1 MASTALSAKAVG
13 SIVKLNVNGS
23 PRDFIVVHQG
33 KPGSMYDESCN
44 GTWLLMKDVYENRQW
59 HSSNVNDYENSTIDS
74 YLNSTFLGLFD
85 PEIQAVIKQVKIPYR
100 KGSGTSKT
108 VTSGA
113 NGLSCKIFLLSST
126 EVSFNHS
133 YMPTNEGA
141 ELSYFKGCADDSS
154 DNKRVAYLNGSAT
167 YWWLRSPST
176 DNNAHHALYVNT
188 NGNWSRYY
196 CSTSYGVRPAL
207 VLPSS
212 LFISEDGTV
221 KTNEAPV
228 ITSTSGQSGVDLGE
242 KSATFSIQY
251 AVSDADGDIL
261 TITEKVDGVAK
272 KTRESVTSGSEFTS
286 ECVSDAADF
295 QKLVNG
301 EHTITIEVSDGSDT
315 TVFTATFTKG
325 VYQASIT
332 LDEPL
337 AVEGDISVAILG
349 IVGHIP
355 EDADLL
361 VEATNNAKDPEPV
374 WQDVTDEVLTETNIV
389 FENHTNT
396 NGAAFNFRITV
407 ERGESNE
414 AGYITSVFGAFE

>member
-23 PRDFIVVHQG
+23 PREFIVVHQG
-33 KPGSMYDESCN
+33 KPGSMYDDSCN
-44 GTWLLMKDVYENRQW
+44 GTWLLMKDIYENRQW
-59 HSSNVNDYENSTIDS
+59 HSSNTNDYEKSTIHS
-74 YLNSTFLGLFD
+74 YLNGTFLGLFD

-126 EVSFNHS
+126 EVSFNHR
-133 YMPTNEGA
+133 YMPTNEGV
-141 ELSYFKGCADDSS
+141 ELSYFAGCADNDGDS
-154 DNKRVAYLNGSAT
+154 KRVAYLNGSVAL
-167 YWWLRSPST
+167 WWLRSP
-176 DNNAHHALYVNT
+176 
-188 NGNWSRYY
+188 R
-196 CSTSYGVRPAL
+196 TSYSYYALLVDTGGGWNGSGCSDPVGVRPAL

-212 LFISEDGTV
+212 LFISDDGTV

-228 ITSTSGQSGVDLGE
+228 ITSTSGESGVNLGE
-242 KSATFSIQY
+242 KATTFSIQY
-251 AVSDADGDIL
+251 SVSDADGDTL

-301 EHTITIEVSDGSDT
+301 EHTISIEVSDGSDT

-325 VYQASIT
+325 VYKATIT

-337 AVEGDISVAILG
+337 AVEGDISVAVLG
-349 IVGHIP
+349 IVGNIP

-361 VEATNNAKDPEPV
+361 VEATNNGNDPEPV

-389 FENHTNT
+389 FENKNNT

-414 AGYITSVFGAFE
+414 GGYITSVSGAFE

>member
-1 MASTALSAKAVG
+1 MASTALSAMSVG
-13 SIVKLNVNGS
+13 SIVKLNVNGA
-23 PRDFIVVHQG
+23 PKEFLVVHQG

-167 YWWLRSPST
+167 YWWLRSPVTNYSIG
-176 DNNAHHALYVNT
+176 ALYVGT
-188 NGNWSRYY
+188 DGDWGSGS
-196 CSTSYGVRPAL
+196 CSGSYGVRPAL

-212 LFISEDGTV
+212 LFISDDGTV

-228 ITSTSGQSGVDLGE
+228 ITSASGQSGVDLGE
-242 KSATFSIQY
+242 KSTTFSIQY
-251 AVSDADGDIL
+251 TVSDADGDTL
-261 TITEKVDGVAK
+261 TITEKVDGVTK
-272 KTRESVTSGSEFTS
+272 KTRESVTSGSEFDS
-286 ECVSDAADF
+286 DCVSDAADF

-301 EHTITIEVSDGSDT
+301 QHTITIEVSDGSDT

-337 AVEGDISVAILG
+337 DVEGDISVAILG
-349 IVGHIP
+349 IVGYIP

-361 VEATNNAKDPEPV
+361 VEATNNANDPEPV

-414 AGYITSVFGAFE
+414 AGYITSVSGAFE

>member
-1 MASTALSAKAVG
+1 MASTALSAMSIG
-13 SIVKLNVNGS
+13 SIVKLNVNGA
-23 PRDFIVVHQG
+23 PREFLVVHQG
-33 KPGSMYDESCN
+33 KPGSMYDDSCD
-44 GTWLLMKDVYENRQW
+44 GTWLLMKDIYENRQW

-126 EVSFNHS
+126 EVSFNHN

-141 ELSYFKGCADDSS
+141 ELSYFAGCADDSS
-154 DNKRVAYLNGSAT
+154 DSKRVAYLNSSAT
-167 YWWLRSPST
+167 GWWLRSPYTSSSSY
-176 DNNAHHALYVNT
+176 ALYVHT
-188 NGNWSRYY
+188 SGNWFNHL
-196 CSTSYGVRPAL
+196 CSDSYGVRPAL

-242 KSATFSIQY
+242 KSTTFSIQY
-251 AVSDADGDIL
+251 TVSDADGDTL

-301 EHTITIEVSDGSDT
+301 KHTITIEVSDGSDT
-315 TVFTATFTKG
+315 TVFTAKFTKG

-349 IVGHIP
+349 IVGYIP

-361 VEATNNAKDPEPV
+361 VEATNNANDPEPV

-414 AGYITSVFGAFE
+414 AGYITSVSGAFE

>member
-44 GTWLLMKDVYENRQW
+44 GTWLLMKDIYENRQW
-59 HSSNVNDYENSTIDS
+59 HSSNVNDYQNSTIHS

-113 NGLSCKIFLLSST
+113 NGLSAKIFLLSST
-126 EVSFNHS
+126 EVSFNHN

-141 ELSYFKGCADDSS
+141 ELSYFAGCADSGS
-154 DNKRVAYLNGSAT
+154 DNKRVAYLNSSAAF
-167 YWWLRSPST
+167 WWLRSPDTGNSS
-176 DNNAHHALYVNT
+176 DALLVNT
-188 NGNWSRYY
+188 NGYWGGNG
-196 CSTSYGVRPAL
+196 CSGADGVRPAL
-207 VLPSS
+207 VLPST
-212 LFISEDGTV
+212 LFISDDGTV

-228 ITSTSGQSGVDLGE
+228 ITSTSGESGVNLGE
-242 KSATFSIQY
+242 KSATFSIHY
-251 AVSDADGDIL
+251 SVSDSDGDTL

-272 KTRESVTSGSEFTS
+272 KTRESVTSGSEFDS

>member
-23 PRDFIVVHQG
+23 PREFIVVHQG
-33 KPGSMYDESCN
+33 KPGSMYDDSCN
-44 GTWLLMKDVYENRQW
+44 GTWLLMKDIYENRQW
-59 HSSNVNDYENSTIDS
+59 HSSNTNDYEKSTIHS
-74 YLNSTFLGLFD
+74 YLNGTFLGLFD

-133 YMPTNEGA
+133 YMPTNEGV
-141 ELSYFKGCADDSS
+141 ELSYFAGCADNNGDS
-154 DNKRVAYLNGSAT
+154 KRVAYLNGSAT

-176 DNNAHHALYVNT
+176 DHSNYALFVGT
-188 NGNWSRYY
+188 NGLWLGNF
-196 CSTSYGVRPAL
+196 CSYSYGVRPAL

-212 LFISEDGTV
+212 LFISDDGTV

-228 ITSTSGQSGVDLGE
+228 ITSTSGESGVNLGE
-242 KSATFSIQY
+242 KATTFSIQY
-251 AVSDADGDIL
+251 SVSDADGDTL

-301 EHTITIEVSDGSDT
+301 EHTISIEVSDGSDT

-325 VYQASIT
+325 VYKATIT

-337 AVEGDISVAILG
+337 AVEGDISVAVLG
-349 IVGHIP
+349 IVGNIP

-361 VEATNNAKDPEPV
+361 VEATNNGNDPEPV

-389 FENHTNT
+389 FENKNNT

-414 AGYITSVFGAFE
+414 GGYITSVSGAFE

>member
-44 GTWLLMKDVYENRQW
+44 GTWLLMKDIYENRQW
-59 HSSNVNDYENSTIDS
+59 HSSNVNDYQNSTIHS

-167 YWWLRSPST
+167 YWWLRSPYTYNSA
-176 DNNAHHALYVNT
+176 DFALRVLT
-188 NGNWSRYY
+188 NGNWDNYY
-196 CSTSYGVRPAL
+196 CSNSFGVRPA
-207 VLPSS
+207 
-212 LFISEDGTV
+212 
-221 KTNEAPV
+221 
-228 ITSTSGQSGVDLGE
+228 
-242 KSATFSIQY
+242 
-251 AVSDADGDIL
+251 
-261 TITEKVDGVAK
+261 
-272 KTRESVTSGSEFTS
+272 
-286 ECVSDAADF
+286 
-295 QKLVNG
+295 
-301 EHTITIEVSDGSDT
+301 
-315 TVFTATFTKG
+315 
-325 VYQASIT
+325 
-332 LDEPL
+332 
-337 AVEGDISVAILG
+337 
-349 IVGHIP
+349 
-355 EDADLL
+355 
-361 VEATNNAKDPEPV
+361 
-374 WQDVTDEVLTETNIV
+374 
-389 FENHTNT
+389 
-396 NGAAFNFRITV
+396 
-407 ERGESNE
+407 
-414 AGYITSVFGAFE
+414 

>member
-23 PRDFIVVHQG
+23 PREFIVVHQG
-33 KPGSMYDESCN
+33 KPGSMYDDSCN
-44 GTWLLMKDVYENRQW
+44 GTWLLMKDIYENRQW
-59 HSSNVNDYENSTIDS
+59 HSSNTNDYEKSTIHS
-74 YLNSTFLGLFD
+74 YLNGTFLGLFD

-133 YMPTNEGA
+133 YMPTNEGV
-141 ELSYFKGCADDSS
+141 ELSYFAGCADNNGDS
-154 DNKRVAYLNGSAT
+154 KRVAYLNGSAT
-167 YWWLRSPST
+167 YWWLRSP
-176 DNNAHHALYVNT
+176 DT
-188 NGNWSRYY
+188 NGSGRALLVDASGDWYSNF
-196 CSTSYGVRPAL
+196 CSDSFGVRPAL

-212 LFISEDGTV
+212 LFISDDGTV

-228 ITSTSGQSGVDLGE
+228 ITSTSGESGVNLGE
-242 KSATFSIQY
+242 KATTFSIQY
-251 AVSDADGDIL
+251 SVSDADGDTL

-301 EHTITIEVSDGSDT
+301 EHTISIEVSDGSDT

-325 VYQASIT
+325 VYKATIT

-337 AVEGDISVAILG
+337 AVEGDISVAVLG
-349 IVGHIP
+349 IVGNIP

-361 VEATNNAKDPEPV
+361 VEATNNGNDPEPV

-389 FENHTNT
+389 FENKNNT

-414 AGYITSVFGAFE
+414 GGYITSVSGAFE

>member
-44 GTWLLMKDVYENRQW
+44 GTWLLMKDIYENRQW
-59 HSSNVNDYENSTIDS
+59 HSSNVNDYQNSTIHS

-154 DNKRVAYLNGSAT
+154 DNKRVAYLNGSAAS
-167 YWWLRSPST
+167 WWLRSPYTSGS
-176 DNNAHHALYVNT
+176 AGYALGVHTGGY
-188 NGNWSRYY
+188 WDDDY
-196 CSTSYGVRPAL
+196 CSNSYGVRPAL

-407 ERGESNE
+407 ERGESKE
-414 AGYITSVFGAFE
+414 AGYITSVSGAFE

>member
-23 PRDFIVVHQG
+23 PREFIVVHQG
-33 KPGSMYDESCN
+33 KPGSMYDDSCN
-44 GTWLLMKDVYENRQW
+44 GTWLLMKDIYENRQW
-59 HSSNVNDYENSTIDS
+59 HSSNTNDYEKSTIHS
-74 YLNSTFLGLFD
+74 YLNGTFLGLFD

-133 YMPTNEGA
+133 YMPTNEGV
-141 ELSYFKGCADDSS
+141 ELSYFAGCADNNGDS
-154 DNKRVAYLNGSAT
+154 KRVAYLNGSAT
-167 YWWLRSPST
+167 YWWLRSPYT
-176 DNNAHHALYVNT
+176 DYSGNALLVYAD
-188 NGNWSRYY
+188 GGWRRDG
-196 CSTSYGVRPAL
+196 CSSSYGVRPAL

-212 LFISEDGTV
+212 LFISDDGTV

-228 ITSTSGQSGVDLGE
+228 ITSTSGESGVNLGE
-242 KSATFSIQY
+242 KATTFSIQY
-251 AVSDADGDIL
+251 SVSDADGDTL

-301 EHTITIEVSDGSDT
+301 EHTISIEVSDGSDT

-325 VYQASIT
+325 VYKATIT

-337 AVEGDISVAILG
+337 AVEGDISVAVLG
-349 IVGHIP
+349 IVGNIP

-361 VEATNNAKDPEPV
+361 VEATNNGNDPEPV

-389 FENHTNT
+389 FENKNNT

-414 AGYITSVFGAFE
+414 GGYITSVSGAFE

>member
-1 MASTALSAKAVG
+1 MASTALSAMSVG
-13 SIVKLNVNGS
+13 SIVKLNVNGA
-23 PRDFIVVHQG
+23 PKEFLVVHQG

-113 NGLSCKIFLLSST
+113 NGLSAKIFLLSST

-167 YWWLRSPST
+167 YWWLRSPYTYVGASY
-176 DNNAHHALYVNT
+176 ALVVYT
-188 NGNWSRYY
+188 NGFWYGNY
-196 CSTSYGVRPAL
+196 CSYSYGVRPAL

-414 AGYITSVFGAFE
+414 AGYITSVSGAFE

>member
-44 GTWLLMKDVYENRQW
+44 GTWLLMKDIYENRQW
-59 HSSNVNDYENSTIDS
+59 HSSNVNDYQNSTIHS

-113 NGLSCKIFLLSST
+113 NGLSAKIFLLSST
-126 EVSFNHS
+126 EVSFNHN

-141 ELSYFKGCADDSS
+141 ELSYFAGCADSGS
-154 DNKRVAYLNGSAT
+154 DNKRVAYLNSSAT
-167 YWWLRSPST
+167 PST
-176 DNNAHHALYVNT
+176 
-188 NGNWSRYY
+188 
-196 CSTSYGVRPAL
+196 
-207 VLPSS
+207 
-212 LFISEDGTV
+212 LFISDDGTV

-228 ITSTSGQSGVDLGE
+228 ITSTSGESGVNLGE
-242 KSATFSIQY
+242 KSATFSIHY
-251 AVSDADGDIL
+251 SVSDSDGDTL

-414 AGYITSVFGAFE
+414 AGYITSVSGAFE

>member
-23 PRDFIVVHQG
+23 PREFIVVHQG
-33 KPGSMYDESCN
+33 KPGSMYDDSCN
-44 GTWLLMKDVYENRQW
+44 GTWLLMKDIYENRQW
-59 HSSNVNDYENSTIDS
+59 HSSNTNDYEKSTIHS
-74 YLNSTFLGLFD
+74 YLNGTFLGLFD

-133 YMPTNEGA
+133 SMPTNEGV
-141 ELSYFKGCADDSS
+141 ELSYFAGCADNNGDS
-154 DNKRVAYLNGSAT
+154 KRVAYLNGSAT
-167 YWWLRSPST
+167 YWWLRSPYTRDSNYALGVLT
-176 DNNAHHALYVNT
+176 DGDWYH
-188 NGNWSRYY
+188 NG
-196 CSTSYGVRPAL
+196 CSGSGGVRPAL

-212 LFISEDGTV
+212 LFISDDGTV

-228 ITSTSGQSGVDLGE
+228 ITSTSGESGVNLGE
-242 KSATFSIQY
+242 KATTFSIQY
-251 AVSDADGDIL
+251 SVSDADGDTL

-301 EHTITIEVSDGSDT
+301 EHTISIEVSDGSDT

-325 VYQASIT
+325 VYKATIT

-337 AVEGDISVAILG
+337 AVEGDISVAVLG
-349 IVGHIP
+349 IVGNIP

-361 VEATNNAKDPEPV
+361 VEATNNGNDPEPV

-389 FENHTNT
+389 FENKNNT

-414 AGYITSVFGAFE
+414 GGYITSVSGAFE

>member
-23 PRDFIVVHQG
+23 PREFIVVHQG
-33 KPGSMYDESCN
+33 KPGSMYDDSCN
-44 GTWLLMKDVYENRQW
+44 GTWLLMKDIYENRQW
-59 HSSNVNDYENSTIDS
+59 HSSNTNDYEKSTIHS
-74 YLNSTFLGLFD
+74 YLNGTFLGLFD

-133 YMPTNEGA
+133 YMPTNEGV
-141 ELSYFKGCADDSS
+141 ELSYFAGCADNNGDS
-154 DNKRVAYLNGSAT
+154 KRVAYLNGSAT
-167 YWWLRSPST
+167 YWWLRSPNTGNSN
-176 DNNAHHALYVNT
+176 DALHVGT
-188 NGNWSRYY
+188 NGGWGYFS
-196 CSTSYGVRPAL
+196 CSSSFGVRPAL

-212 LFISEDGTV
+212 LFISDDGTV

-228 ITSTSGQSGVDLGE
+228 ITSTSGESGVNLGE
-242 KSATFSIQY
+242 KATTFSIQY
-251 AVSDADGDIL
+251 SVSDADGDTL

-301 EHTITIEVSDGSDT
+301 EHTISIEVSDGSDT

-325 VYQASIT
+325 VYKATIT

-337 AVEGDISVAILG
+337 AVEGDISVAVLG
-349 IVGHIP
+349 IVGNIP

-361 VEATNNAKDPEPV
+361 VEATNNGNDPEPV

-389 FENHTNT
+389 FENKNNT

-414 AGYITSVFGAFE
+414 GGYITSVSGAFE

>member
-1 MASTALSAKAVG
+1 MASTALSSMSVG
-13 SIVKLNVNGS
+13 SIVKLNVNGA
-23 PRDFIVVHQG
+23 PKEFLVVHQG

-44 GTWLLMKDVYENRQW
+44 GTWLLMKDIYENRQW

-126 EVSFNHS
+126 EVSFNHN

-154 DNKRVAYLNGSAT
+154 DNKRVAYLNGSAAF
-167 YWWLRSPST
+167 WWLRSPYTNLSSR
-176 DNNAHHALYVNT
+176 ALYVST
-188 NGNWSRYY
+188 DGVWYGNL
-196 CSTSYGVRPAL
+196 CSGSCGVRPAL

-396 NGAAFNFRITV
+396 NGTAFNFRITV

>member
-176 DNNAHHALYVNT
+176 SYNASCALYVLT
-188 NGNWSRYY
+188 DGNWGYNL
-196 CSTSYGVRPAL
+196 CSYSYGVRPAL

>member
-1 MASTALSAKAVG
+1 MASTALSAMSVG
-13 SIVKLNVNGS
+13 SIVKLNVNGA
-23 PRDFIVVHQG
+23 PKEFLVVHQG

-167 YWWLRSPST
+167 YWWLRSPGTYNS
-176 DNNAHHALYVNT
+176 NNALYVST
-188 NGNWSRYY
+188 DGDWYNGG
-196 CSTSYGVRPAL
+196 CSGSSGVRPAL

-272 KTRESVTSGSEFTS
+272 KTRERVTSGSEFTS

-414 AGYITSVFGAFE
+414 AGYITSVSGAFE

>member
-1 MASTALSAKAVG
+1 MASTALSAMSVG
-13 SIVKLNVNGS
+13 SIVKLNVNGA
-23 PRDFIVVHQG
+23 PKEFLVVHQG

-167 YWWLRSPST
+167 NWWLRSPYTSYSVC
-176 DNNAHHALYVNT
+176 ALGVGA
-188 NGNWSRYY
+188 NGVWGNGS
-196 CSTSYGVRPAL
+196 CSGSYGVRPAL

-414 AGYITSVFGAFE
+414 AGYITSVSGAFE

>member
-23 PRDFIVVHQG
+23 PREFIVVHQG
-33 KPGSMYDESCN
+33 KPGSMYDDSCN
-44 GTWLLMKDVYENRQW
+44 GTWLLMKDIYENRQW
-59 HSSNVNDYENSTIDS
+59 HSSNTNDYEKSTIHS
-74 YLNSTFLGLFD
+74 YLNGTFLGLFD

-133 YMPTNEGA
+133 YMPTNEGV
-141 ELSYFKGCADDSS
+141 ELSYFAGCADNNGDS
-154 DNKRVAYLNGSAT
+154 KRVAYLNGSAT
-167 YWWLRSPST
+167 YWWLRSPDTYYS
-176 DNNAHHALYVNT
+176 NYALIVYT
-188 NGNWSRYY
+188 SGNWFNNY
-196 CSTSYGVRPAL
+196 CSNSYGVRPAL

-212 LFISEDGTV
+212 LFISDDGTV

-228 ITSTSGQSGVDLGE
+228 ITSTSGESGVNLGE
-242 KSATFSIQY
+242 KATTFSIQY
-251 AVSDADGDIL
+251 SVSDADGDTL

-301 EHTITIEVSDGSDT
+301 EHTISIEVSDGSDT

-325 VYQASIT
+325 VYKATIT

-337 AVEGDISVAILG
+337 AVEGDISVAVLG
-349 IVGHIP
+349 IVGNIP

-361 VEATNNAKDPEPV
+361 VEATNNGNDPEPV

-389 FENHTNT
+389 FENKNNT

-414 AGYITSVFGAFE
+414 GGYITSVSGAFE

>member
-167 YWWLRSPST
+167 YWWLRSPDTSYYAG
-176 DNNAHHALYVNT
+176 NALNVNT
-188 NGNWSRYY
+188 NGSWTQQH
-196 CSTSYGVRPAL
+196 CSTRSGCAPLWYFPLLSLSLKTVRLKRTKLQLSPVQAASPA
-207 VLPSS
+207 
-212 LFISEDGTV
+212 
-221 KTNEAPV
+221 
-228 ITSTSGQSGVDLGE
+228 
-242 KSATFSIQY
+242 
-251 AVSDADGDIL
+251 
-261 TITEKVDGVAK
+261 
-272 KTRESVTSGSEFTS
+272 
-286 ECVSDAADF
+286 
-295 QKLVNG
+295 
-301 EHTITIEVSDGSDT
+301 
-315 TVFTATFTKG
+315 
-325 VYQASIT
+325 
-332 LDEPL
+332 
-337 AVEGDISVAILG
+337 
-349 IVGHIP
+349 
-355 EDADLL
+355 
-361 VEATNNAKDPEPV
+361 
-374 WQDVTDEVLTETNIV
+374 
-389 FENHTNT
+389 
-396 NGAAFNFRITV
+396 
-407 ERGESNE
+407 
-414 AGYITSVFGAFE
+414 

>member
-167 YWWLRSPST
+167 SWWLRSPYTYYS
-176 DNNAHHALYVNT
+176 AYSALYVNT
-188 NGNWSRYY
+188 NGLWSYNY
-196 CSTSYGVRPAL
+196 CSSSYGVRPAL

-414 AGYITSVFGAFE
+414 AGYITSVSGAFE

>member
-23 PRDFIVVHQG
+23 PREFIVVHQG
-33 KPGSMYDESCN
+33 KPGSMYDDSCN
-44 GTWLLMKDVYENRQW
+44 GTWLLMKDIYENRQW
-59 HSSNVNDYENSTIDS
+59 HSSNTNDYEKSTIHS
-74 YLNSTFLGLFD
+74 YLNGTFLGLFD

-133 YMPTNEGA
+133 YMPTNEGV
-141 ELSYFKGCADDSS
+141 ELSYFAGCADNNGDS
-154 DNKRVAYLNGSAT
+154 KRVAYLNGSAT
-167 YWWLRSPST
+167 DWWLRSPNTNSS
-176 DNNAHHALYVNT
+176 DYALSVGT
-188 NGNWSRYY
+188 NGNWNSDN
-196 CSTSYGVRPAL
+196 CSLSYGVRPAL

-212 LFISEDGTV
+212 LFISDDGTV

-228 ITSTSGQSGVDLGE
+228 ITSTSGESGVNLGE
-242 KSATFSIQY
+242 KATTFSIQY
-251 AVSDADGDIL
+251 SVSDADGDTL

-301 EHTITIEVSDGSDT
+301 EHTISIEVSDGSDT

-325 VYQASIT
+325 VYKATIT

-337 AVEGDISVAILG
+337 AVEGDISVAVLG
-349 IVGHIP
+349 IVGNIP

-361 VEATNNAKDPEPV
+361 VEATNNGNDPEPV

-389 FENHTNT
+389 FENKNNT

-414 AGYITSVFGAFE
+414 GGYITSVSGAFE

>member
-1 MASTALSAKAVG
+1 MASTALSAMSIG
-13 SIVKLNVNGS
+13 STVKLNVNGA
-23 PRDFIVVHQG
+23 PKEFLVVHQG

-44 GTWLLMKDVYENRQW
+44 GTWLLMKYIYENRQW

-126 EVSFNHS
+126 EVSFNHN

-154 DNKRVAYLNGSAT
+154 DNKRVAYLNGSAAL
-167 YWWLRSPST
+167 WWLRSPVTNYSGGALSG
-176 DNNAHHALYVNT
+176 NAS
-188 NGNWSRYY
+188 GNWGSNY
-196 CSTSYGVRPAL
+196 CSSSYGVRPAL
-207 VLPSS
+207 VLPST
-212 LFISEDGTV
+212 LFISDDGTV

-228 ITSTSGQSGVDLGE
+228 ITSTSGESGVNLGE
-242 KSATFSIQY
+242 KSATFSIHY
-251 AVSDADGDIL
+251 SVSDSDGDTL

-272 KTRESVTSGSEFTS
+272 KTRESVTSGSEFDS

-315 TVFTATFTKG
+315 TTFTATFEKAVHKAT
-325 VYQASIT
+325 IT

-349 IVGHIP
+349 IVGSIP
-355 EDADLL
+355 DDASLL
-361 VEATNNAKDPEPV
+361 VEATNNGSDPAPV
-374 WQDVTDEVLTETNIV
+374 WQDVTDEVLTEKNIV
-389 FENHTNT
+389 FENHANT

-407 ERGESNE
+407 ERGESDE
-414 AGYITSVFGAFE
+414 GGYITSVSGAFE

>member
-23 PRDFIVVHQG
+23 PREFIVVHQG
-33 KPGSMYDESCN
+33 KPGSMYDDSCN
-44 GTWLLMKDVYENRQW
+44 GTWLLMKDIYENRQW
-59 HSSNVNDYENSTIDS
+59 HSSNTNDYEKSTIHS
-74 YLNSTFLGLFD
+74 YLNGTFLGLFD

-133 YMPTNEGA
+133 YMPTNEGV
-141 ELSYFKGCADDSS
+141 ELSYFAGCADNNGDS
-154 DNKRVAYLNGSAT
+154 KRVAYLNGSAT
-167 YWWLRSPST
+167 YWWLRSPDTYYS
-176 DNNAHHALYVNT
+176 NYALIVYT
-188 NGNWSRYY
+188 SGNWFNNY
-196 CSTSYGVRPAL
+196 CSNSYGVRPAL

-212 LFISEDGTV
+212 LFISDDGTV
-221 KTNEAPV
+221 KTNESPV
-228 ITSTSGQSGVDLGE
+228 ITSTSGESGVNLGE
-242 KSATFSIQY
+242 KATTFSIQY
-251 AVSDADGDIL
+251 SVSDADGDTL

-301 EHTITIEVSDGSDT
+301 EHTISIEVSDGSDT

-325 VYQASIT
+325 VYKATIT

-337 AVEGDISVAILG
+337 AVEGDISVAVLG
-349 IVGHIP
+349 IVGNIP

-361 VEATNNAKDPEPV
+361 VEATNNGNDPEPV

-389 FENHTNT
+389 FENKNNT

-414 AGYITSVFGAFE
+414 GGYITSVSGAFE

>member
-167 YWWLRSPST
+167 YWWLRSPHT
-176 DNNAHHALYVNT
+176 NYNAHNALRVYT
-188 NGNWSRYY
+188 NGDWNSNN
-196 CSTSYGVRPAL
+196 CSSSYGVRPAL

-414 AGYITSVFGAFE
+414 AGYITSVSGAFE

>member
-1 MASTALSAKAVG
+1 MASTALSAMSVG
-13 SIVKLNVNGS
+13 SIVKLNVNGA
-23 PRDFIVVHQG
+23 PKEFLVVHQG

-154 DNKRVAYLNGSAT
+154 DNKRVAYLNGSAA
-167 YWWLRSPST
+167 YWWLRSPYT
-176 DNNAHHALYVNT
+176 DYSYYALLVDT
-188 NGNWSRYY
+188 NGFWSYSN
-196 CSTSYGVRPAL
+196 CSYSDGVRPAL

-414 AGYITSVFGAFE
+414 AGYITSVSGAFE

>member
-167 YWWLRSPST
+167 NWWLRSPHTSRY
-176 DNNAHHALYVNT
+176 AYYALNVNT
-188 NGNWSRYY
+188 NGNWSSSD
-196 CSTSYGVRPAL
+196 CSFSFGVRPAL

>member
-23 PRDFIVVHQG
+23 PREFIVVHQG
-33 KPGSMYDESCN
+33 KPGSMYDDSCN
-44 GTWLLMKDVYENRQW
+44 GTWLLMKDIYENRQW
-59 HSSNVNDYENSTIDS
+59 HSSNTNDYEKSTIHS
-74 YLNSTFLGLFD
+74 YLNGTFLGLFD

-133 YMPTNEGA
+133 YIPTNEGV
-141 ELSYFKGCADDSS
+141 ELSYFAGCADNNGDS
-154 DNKRVAYLNGSAT
+154 KRVAYLNGSAT
-167 YWWLRSPST
+167 SWWLRSPGTNYSGY
-176 DNNAHHALYVNT
+176 ALYVST
-188 NGNWSRYY
+188 DGDWYFSG
-196 CSTSYGVRPAL
+196 CSYSYGVRPAL
-207 VLPSS
+207 VLPST
-212 LFISEDGTV
+212 LFISDDGTV

-228 ITSTSGQSGVDLGE
+228 ITSTSGESGVNLGE
-242 KSATFSIQY
+242 KSATFSIHY
-251 AVSDADGDIL
+251 SVSDSDGDTL

-301 EHTITIEVSDGSDT
+301 EHTISIEVSDGSDT
-315 TVFTATFTKG
+315 TTFTATFTKA
-325 VYQASIT
+325 VHKATIT

-349 IVGHIP
+349 IVGSIP
-355 EDADLL
+355 DDASLL
-361 VEATNNAKDPEPV
+361 VEATNNGSDPEPV

-389 FENHTNT
+389 FENHANT

-407 ERGESNE
+407 ERGESDE
-414 AGYITSVFGAFE
+414 GGYITSVSGAFE

>member
-1 MASTALSAKAVG
+1 M
-13 SIVKLNVNGS
+13 
-23 PRDFIVVHQG
+23 VHQG

-44 GTWLLMKDVYENRQW
+44 GTWLLMKDIYENRQW
-59 HSSNVNDYENSTIDS
+59 HSSNVNDYQNSTIHS

-113 NGLSCKIFLLSST
+113 NGLSAKIFLLSST
-126 EVSFNHS
+126 EVSFNHN

-141 ELSYFKGCADDSS
+141 ELSYFAGCADSGS
-154 DNKRVAYLNGSAT
+154 DNKRVAYLNSSAT
-167 YWWLRSPST
+167 GWWLRSPYT
-176 DNNAHHALYVNT
+176 DGSSLALLVYT
-188 NGNWSRYY
+188 DGDWDYY
-196 CSTSYGVRPAL
+196 GCSSSSGVRPAL
-207 VLPSS
+207 VLPST
-212 LFISEDGTV
+212 LFISDDGTV

-228 ITSTSGQSGVDLGE
+228 ITSTSGESGVNLGE
-242 KSATFSIQY
+242 KSATFSIHY
-251 AVSDADGDIL
+251 SVSDSDGDTL

-414 AGYITSVFGAFE
+414 AGYITSVSGAFE